1 MPQLYEPL
9 WLYLVTDFCDF
20 NVSSYHYFLSKL
32 SIYFN
37 LFLQNSANFIRG
49 SLILVQIFCN
59 SGIILM
65 KNIPVF

>member
-1 MPQLYEPL
+1 MDVHVLRGII
-9 WLYLVTDFCDF
+9 
-20 NVSSYHYFLSKL
+20 SSGVYSKL

-37 LFLQNSANFIRG
+37 LFLQNSAHFIRG

-65 KNIPVF
+65 KNIPVS